1 MEAIKTAGYEGKC
14 EIGMDVAASEFKV
27 EGEDCYD
34 LGTFYPPGERDDP
47 SLKMTAAQL
56 ADFYADLCRE
66 FPIVTIEDAFDQ
78 DDWSAWSNFS
88 PKVKATVQTVGDDLT
103 VTNVAKISEAI
114 DKEAA
119 TATPESQPDRVPL
132 ESIDAARCRSKRAGA
147 S

>member
-1 MEAIKTAGYEGKC
+1 MIR
-14 EIGMDVAASEFKV
+14 
-27 EGEDCYD
+27 
-34 LGTFYPPGERDDP
+34 L
-47 SLKMTAAQL
+47 LKMTAAQL
-56 ADFYADLCRE
+56 ADFYADLCKE

-114 DKEAA
+114 DKEACNGLLLKVNQIGSSRSLL
-119 TATPESQPDRVPL
+119 TPS
-132 ESIDAARCRSKRAGA
+132 RCRSRRAGA